1 MKTPDHP
8 DNDLEKA
15 LERLQPAPLPM
26 TLQDRLEAS
35 EPTLARVEEPTATS
49 VSWVRILMRLAVPG
63 LAAAIIASV
72 VFRASDTI
80 EKVETPLP
88 IPVVTAK
95 QPGGPTTDLVFTP
108 IETNQVVLAAE
119 ELALLPG
126 PNDRPVQL
134 MRVRVLDY
142 ERSRAEDGS
151 EILVATPREQV
162 IPITLTAY

>member
-1 MKTPDHP
+1 MKTSDHH
-8 DNDLEKA
+8 DDDLRKA
-15 LERLQPAPLPM
+15 LARMHPAPLPM

-35 EPTLARVEEPTATS
+35 EPTLARAEEPTATS
-49 VSWVRILMRLAVPG
+49 ASWVRILMRLAVPG

-80 EKVETPLP
+80 ESVETPLP
-88 IPVVTAK
+88 IITAK
-95 QPGGPTTDLVFTP
+95 QADGPATDLVFTP

-126 PNDRPVQL
+126 PNDRPIQL

-142 ERSRAEDGS
+142 ERSRAKDGT